1 MKKPKNMISLFK
13 VFMNDNAGEEV
24 NKILYSG
31 FIGQGKKV
39 EEFEDLLK
47 NYFRNY
53 LVLTSNAATSAEHLA
68 LHLLKN
74 PSVNKISSDNSG
86 IRNVTDSHWP
96 GINPGDEVL
105 TTPLTCT
112 ATNWPIL
119 ANGLNI
125 KWVDV
130 DPNTCNMDLDDL
142 ARKITP
148 KTKAIMVVH
157 WGGYPLDLDK
167 LKEIQNKASSI
178 IGFKPAIIEDCAHSL
193 GSSYKGKKIGNHG
206 NICTFSFQAIK
217 HLTTGDGGALVVPH
231 KDLYD
236 RGKLLRWYGIDRETN
251 SKDFRCEDD
260 IKEWG
265 YKFHMNDINATI
277 GISNFDKVT
286 EELINRNIENANFYN
301 EKLKGI
307 DGVELME
314 NSKDRQSSYWI
325 YTIKVKNRDR
335 FMDYMRDCNI
345 MVSRVH
351 ERNDKH
357 SCVSQYKTILPNL
370 EKLVEEMICIPCGW
384 WVTNEEREYI
394 VDSIKK
400 GW

>member
-1 MKKPKNMISLFK
+1 MKNPKNMISLFK

-53 LVLTSNAATSAEHLA
+53 LVLTTNAATSAEHLA

-86 IRNVTDSHWP
+86 IRNLTDSHWP

-307 DGVELME
+307 EGVELME

-335 FMDYMRDCNI
+335 FMDHMRDCNI

>member
-53 LVLTSNAATSAEHLA
+53 LVLTTNAATSAEHLA

-86 IRNVTDSHWP
+86 IRNLTDSHWP

-260 IKEWG
+260 IK
-265 YKFHMNDINATI
+265 DI
-277 GISNFDKVT
+277 
-286 EELINRNIENANFYN
+286 
-301 EKLKGI
+301 
-307 DGVELME
+307 
-314 NSKDRQSSYWI
+314 
-325 YTIKVKNRDR
+325 
-335 FMDYMRDCNI
+335 
-345 MVSRVH
+345 
-351 ERNDKH
+351 ER
-357 SCVSQYKTILPNL
+357 
-370 EKLVEEMICIPCGW
+370 
-384 WVTNEEREYI
+384 
-394 VDSIKK
+394 
-400 GW
+400 

>member
-53 LVLTSNAATSAEHLA
+53 LVLTTNAATSAEHLA

>member
-53 LVLTSNAATSAEHLA
+53 LVLTTNAATSAEHLA

-157 WGGYPLDLDK
+157 WGGYPLD
-167 LKEIQNKASSI
+167 
-178 IGFKPAIIEDCAHSL
+178 
-193 GSSYKGKKIGNHG
+193 
-206 NICTFSFQAIK
+206 
-217 HLTTGDGGALVVPH
+217 
-231 KDLYD
+231 
-236 RGKLLRWYGIDRETN
+236 R
-251 SKDFRCEDD
+251 
-260 IKEWG
+260 
-265 YKFHMNDINATI
+265 
-277 GISNFDKVT
+277 
-286 EELINRNIENANFYN
+286 
-301 EKLKGI
+301 
-307 DGVELME
+307 
-314 NSKDRQSSYWI
+314 
-325 YTIKVKNRDR
+325 
-335 FMDYMRDCNI
+335 
-345 MVSRVH
+345 
-351 ERNDKH
+351 
-357 SCVSQYKTILPNL
+357 
-370 EKLVEEMICIPCGW
+370 
-384 WVTNEEREYI
+384 
-394 VDSIKK
+394 
-400 GW
+400 